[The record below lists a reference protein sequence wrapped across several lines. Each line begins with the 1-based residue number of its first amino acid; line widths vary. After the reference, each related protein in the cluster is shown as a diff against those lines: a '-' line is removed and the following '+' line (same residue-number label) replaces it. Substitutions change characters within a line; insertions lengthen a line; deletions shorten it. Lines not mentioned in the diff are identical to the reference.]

1 MEPFESTSGK
11 TERQPGGY
19 LAFMP
24 SPLPPAPD
32 LSFDMA
38 AMGLMA
44 GASEALGR
52 LSGLAARL
60 PNPDLFIAMYV
71 RKEAV
76 LSSQIENIE
85 CTLDDVLQF
94 EESPDGRNQDAA
106 AVVRYV
112 EALSRGYAAMV
123 RGGISLD
130 VIRELHDVLMRHA
143 GDGEWQPGE
152 FRTEQN
158 WIGARSTP
166 IERAIY
172 VPPPVER
179 MHLALGNLS
188 YYLNEYRGHPPLV
201 ACGIAHAQF
210 ETIHPFHDGNGRV
223 GRMLIPLMLARDHV
237 LERPFF
243 YPSLFLRDNRR
254 EYYDRLTALREKG
267 DWVDWLRFFWLALRT
282 AAQEA
287 TRTTRR
293 ILELRERVDESA
305 HALTPSS
312 TQVANLMFEYPV
324 LSANAVKGRLGVSFD
339 TAIAALRQLVEAG
352 WLNEFTGKR
361 RGMLFR
367 FAPYLEILED
377 AGEEGLKH
385 YIANRTKP

>member
-1 MEPFESTSGK
+1 
-11 TERQPGGY
+11 
-19 LAFMP
+19 MP
-24 SPLPPAPD
+24 NPLPPAPD
-32 LSFDMA
+32 LAFDMA
-38 AMGLMA
+38 TTGVMA

-52 LSGLAARL
+52 LSGLAAQL

-94 EESPDGRNQDAA
+94 EESPDGSNQDAA

-112 EALSRGYAAMV
+112 EALKRGYPAMSQ
-123 RGGISLD
+123 RGLSMDL
-130 VIRELHDVLMRHA
+130 IRELHQVLMSDL
-143 GDGEWQPGE
+143 GDGERQPGE

-158 WIGARSTP
+158 WIGARNTP

-179 MHLALGNLS
+179 MHLALHNLN
-188 YYLNEYRGHPPLV
+188 YYLNEYQGHPPLV

-210 ETIHPFHDGNGRV
+210 ETIHPFHDGNGRL

-237 LERPFF
+237 LERPFL
-243 YPSLFLRDNRR
+243 YPSLFFRDNRR
-254 EYYDRLTALREKG
+254 EYYDRLTAVREKG
-267 DWVDWLRFFWLALRT
+267 DWAGWLKFFWLALRT
-282 AAQEA
+282 AAEEA
-287 TRTTRR
+287 TQTTKS
-293 ILELRERVDESA
+293 ILELRERVDGSA
-305 HALTPSS
+305 RALTPSS
-312 TQVANLMFEYPV
+312 VQVAKIMFEYPV
-324 LSANAVKGRLGVSFD
+324 LSANAVKKRLDVSFD
-339 TAIAALRQLVEAG
+339 TAIAALRQLVEAE
-352 WLNEFTGKR
+352 WLQEFTGKR

-367 FAPYLEILED
+367 FTPYLEILEG

-385 YIANRTKP
+385 HVSKRSKP

>member
-1 MEPFESTSGK
+1 MEPIQSTSGK
-11 TERQPGGY
+11 TERQPSGY

-32 LSFDMA
+32 LAFDMGA
-38 AMGLMA
+38 TGLLT
-44 GASEALGR
+44 GASESLGR
-52 LSGLAARL
+52 LSGLLSQL

-94 EESPDGRNQDAA
+94 EESPDGSNHDAA
-106 AVVRYV
+106 SVVRYV
-112 EALSRGYAAMV
+112 EALNRGYAAM
-123 RGGISLD
+123 GSGDISLD
-130 VIRELHDVLMRHA
+130 LIRELHQVLMRNA
-143 GDGEWQPGE
+143 SDDERKPGE

-158 WIGARSTP
+158 WIGARNTP

-179 MHLALGNLS
+179 MHLALGNLN
-188 YYLNEYRGHPPLV
+188 YYLNEYQGHPPLV

-210 ETIHPFHDGNGRV
+210 ETIHPFHDGNGRL
-223 GRMLIPLMLARDHV
+223 GRILIPLMLARAHV
-237 LERPFF
+237 LDRPFF

-254 EYYDRLTALREKG
+254 EYYDRLTAVREKG
-267 DWVDWLRFFWLALRT
+267 DWVGWLKFFWLALRT
-282 AAQEA
+282 AAEEA
-287 TRTTRR
+287 TQTTQR
-293 ILELRERVDESA
+293 ILELRERVDESFP
-305 HALTPSS
+305 ALTRSS
-312 TQVANLMFEYPV
+312 IQVANLMFEYPV

-367 FAPYLEILED
+367 FAPYLEILES
-377 AGEEGLKH
+377 AGEEGLQHHIVK
-385 YIANRTKP
+385 RTKP